1 MSDLNEEN
9 KQIKFPKQHYIGMI
23 GRAHD
28 VLPLG
33 FMTEDGTDKAA
44 LKRKA
49 TVDSW
54 TTGNVRH
61 GQEKTIN
68 IARSYENVPLIG
80 FRLTKSI
87 RRYSSWGSGNVKW
100 RIEDPRGFELE
111 ITSPNMARIVDT
123 CVIDQGEI
131 LEECIWARLKG
142 DNILVPVSSDLYIA
156 ATRNDER
163 MTSKVKPSEVNRGDR
178 VTLQNGDEGIYLG
191 KFECMTPY
199 YGRDERL
206 LFSYQWKNKPVHAMV
221 METKNHAGEL
231 SLYVKTFST
240 FKPSYRVAREGGPLT
255 PEEAQALAA
264 AHSQRYGYRSEWLSL
279 TKPPVEYKETDVTLA
294 DYMTNEESHGDEKLV
309 CMQGDVM
316 YSVYCPK
323 YVYDSYLAVLA
334 GTPNPYHRSHDA
346 QISRISRDG
355 DGHYIVHAN
364 RSNYSSTPYGLKVE
378 ELVKLPLKL
387 ISASITLNDGS
398 IQRLR

>member
-1 MSDLNEEN
+1 MSDLNQEN
-9 KQIKFPKQHYIGMI
+9 KQIKFPKQHYIGII
-23 GRAHD
+23 GRASD

-44 LKRKA
+44 QKRKT

-54 TTGNVRH
+54 TSGNSRGDKSIRVAR
-61 GQEKTIN
+61 TYDN
-68 IARSYENVPLIG
+68 IPLIG

-87 RRYSSWGSGNVKW
+87 RRDSSWGSGNVKW

-111 ITSPNMARIVDT
+111 ITSPNMARIIDT
-123 CVIDQGEI
+123 CVIDKGEI

-163 MTSKVKPSEVNRGDR
+163 MTSKVKPSEVERGDR
-178 VTLQNGDEGIYLG
+178 VTLHNGDEGVYLG
-191 KFECMTPY
+191 KFECMTPD

-206 LFSYQWKNKPVHAMV
+206 LFSYAWKSKPVHAMV
-221 METKNHAGEL
+221 LESKTYAGEPF
-231 SLYVKTFST
+231 SYVKTFST
-240 FKPSYRVAREGGPLT
+240 FKPAYRVPREGGPLS

-264 AHSQRYGYRSEWLSL
+264 EHSEKNGYRSEWLSL
-279 TKPPVEYKETDVTLA
+279 CKPTVDYKETPVTLA
-294 DYMTNEESHGDEKLV
+294 DYMAGAESHRDEKLV

-323 YVYDSYLAVLA
+323 YAYDSYLAGLA
-334 GTPNPYHRSHDA
+334 GTPNPHHRNHNA
-346 QISRISRDG
+346 QISKITRDE
-355 DGHYIVHAN
+355 DGHYIVHNN
-364 RSNYSSTPYGLKVE
+364 RSHYSYSSNPYEIKVE
-378 ELVKLPLKL
+378 ELDKLPLKV
-387 ISASITLNDGS
+387 IGASITLSDGS
-398 IQRLR
+398 VQTLR